1 VLWYQICL
9 NMPCSMLVCYEV
21 HGVCS
26 GVWVS
31 CVGIG
36 LVVARLLAPLPTF
49 EGLAL
54 GRKGLEFISTL

>member
-1 VLWYQICL
+1 
-9 NMPCSMLVCYEV
+9 MPCSMLVCYEV